1 MTAHQRKEVLSQ
13 KDRGEETLT
22 AIARSP
28 GRWRRAVVSNA
39 DLAGGDG
46 AVPASTLNF
55 SASYTWDNEGK
66 MTGVNYPVLGACGG
80 MACGSGT
87 TNGPTYTFGFDT
99 MSRLNAMTRTDGTAA
114 TIANNVVYNVADQ
127 MTSFGMPL
135 GGNGTESR
143 SYNSLFQLTNIT
155 RTWNTATQMN
165 LTYNYTAGSDNGKIA
180 SMTDAVSG
188 ETVSYAYDSLNRLI
202 SATAKSG
209 TTTVWGNSFGFDGFG
224 NLLSKTVTGGT
235 APTLSQTVN
244 TATNHINAYT
254 YDSNG
259 NQTTVP
265 VAGSGNVNAG
275 YDIQNRMTL
284 LGSVGSPTAQ
294 YAYGAANQRVWRMA
308 TESGTT
314 KEWFYF
320 YGIDGQ
326 RMASYQVTVVTPVQG
341 NSYTSAVTVQAA
353 DVLVYFGRKMLME
366 GSWSGIG
373 SFSASYVGVDRL
385 GSIPGGA
392 KLFAWGEEVT
402 VTGNDKIKFAT
413 YLRDGESGIDY
424 AMNRYYG
431 SGLGRFLSVDPFGG
445 SASTSNPQSWNR
457 YAYAL
462 DDPANEN
469 DSSGLVVPDCEDILP
484 KIFNDLRV
492 VINRYLDL
500 VYAPNPPGTGSWNS
514 HVKAYQQR
522 QNALKNDLKQWNNQD
537 CGDPPMGSGDWASK
551 TAPTKQDYVG
561 SKGERPD
568 WLTVLM
574 ASVGA
579 MDFLEQV
586 VPMIEDMLPLDGMG
600 AIGEDL
606 ILVIADASSATDT
619 SQSSETYTISY
630 PELGV
635 TQTYNSND
643 PQASDGHGVDFADN

>member
-1 MTAHQRKEVLSQ
+1 
-13 KDRGEETLT
+13 
-22 AIARSP
+22 
-28 GRWRRAVVSNA
+28 
-39 DLAGGDG
+39 
-46 AVPASTLNF
+46 
-55 SASYTWDNEGK
+55 
-66 MTGVNYPVLGACGG
+66 
-80 MACGSGT
+80 
-87 TNGPTYTFGFDT
+87 
-99 MSRLNAMTRTDGTAA
+99 
-114 TIANNVVYNVADQ
+114 
-127 MTSFGMPL
+127 
-135 GGNGTESR
+135 
-143 SYNSLFQLTNIT
+143 
-155 RTWNTATQMN
+155 MN
-165 LTYNYTAGSDNGKIA
+165 LTYNYMAGSDNGKIA

-224 NLLSKTVTGGT
+224 NLLSKTVTGGS

-275 YDIQNRMTL
+275 YDLQNRMAL

-353 DVLVYFGRKMLME
+353 DVLVYFGRKTLME
-366 GSWSGIG
+366 GSWNGIG

-413 YLRDGESGIDY
+413 YLRDGDSGIDY
-424 AMNRYYG
+424 GMNRYYG
-431 SGLGRFLSVDPFGG
+431 SGVGRFLSVDRSWRSVGTF
-445 SASTSNPQSWNR
+445 SPQTWNR
-457 YAYAL
+457 YSYVVG
-462 DDPANEN
+462 DPANADDPDGLLTLIIGGFGDGNPGWGQIGTPFNTAVSKYFGEQATVWTW
-469 DSSGLVVPDCEDILP
+469 SGCDGNFIAEIIGFCYEGAGQALAKFIAGYH
-484 KIFNDLRV
+484 F
-492 VINRYLDL
+492 
-500 VYAPNPPGTGSWNS
+500 APGEKLNIVAHSQGGNV
-514 HVKAYQQR
+514 VKAYTNVDGAHIIDTLITLGTPQR
-522 QNALKNDLKQWNNQD
+522 SDFTIDPNEVRHYFNVYSANDWVQPLGGPLERIVTVATLAYD
-537 CGDPPMGSGDWASK
+537 LPYLV
-551 TAPTKQDYVG
+551 DY
-561 SKGERPD
+561 PD
-568 WLTVLM
+568 WGIDLPCFNLCSGIGT
-574 ASVGA
+574 AFFEIY
-579 MDFLEQV
+579 FLQGV
-586 VPMIEDMLPLDGMG
+586 AGR
-600 AIGEDL
+600 
-606 ILVIADASSATDT
+606 TD
-619 SQSSETYTISY
+619 
-630 PELGV
+630 
-635 TQTYNSND
+635 
-643 PQASDGHGVDFADN
+643 DFADNIEIDTVPGIGAVGHSDLHSVQVWNDLISIFSASGFQP